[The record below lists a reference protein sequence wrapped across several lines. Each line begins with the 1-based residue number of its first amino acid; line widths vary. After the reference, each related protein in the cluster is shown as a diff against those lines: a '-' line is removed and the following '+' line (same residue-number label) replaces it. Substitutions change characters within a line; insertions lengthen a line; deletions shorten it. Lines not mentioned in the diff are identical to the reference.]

1 MVKTGF
7 CSFAALFHAN
17 SNDWAKKAL
26 LLPDLEQ
33 RVRALIGIV
42 LTNQQVHGRR
52 SSAIRQ
58 QLCCCRSCIISQLSE
73 YLLNNR
79 WVLNAGN
86 YHDETGTF
94 ATLVAC
100 SKDRNWP
107 FPPIQS
113 SRIVCYQIAALR
125 HRADGR
131 PAVSRIGTNGQK
143 RAHAPVMPL
152 NSLGWSVL
160 RYIVHFESLD

>member
-1 MVKTGF
+1 MVKTEF

-17 SNDWAKKAL
+17 SNDWAKKVM

-33 RVRALIGIV
+33 RVRTLIGIV
-42 LTNQQVHGRR
+42 LSNQQAHGRR

-58 QLCCCRSCIISQLSE
+58 QFCCCRSRIISQLSE

-79 WVLNAGN
+79 WVFNAGN

-100 SKDRNWP
+100 SKDSNWP
-107 FPPIQS
+107 IAVVRC
-113 SRIVCYQIAALR
+113 SRIYRLPIAAN
-125 HRADGR
+125 
-131 PAVSRIGTNGQK
+131 SRIADDLK
-143 RAHAPVMPL
+143 YRICSPAHIRKL
-152 NSLGWSVL
+152 
-160 RYIVHFESLD
+160 IK